1 MPLIE
6 HRKGPI
12 FFLCAI
18 SKGCLGSI
26 PEEGTFF
33 AVGVFIQLER
43 KGDIIMEIGNFAINT
58 SSLVGHFYSLPD
70 EVARGNVFA
79 IVIFLFLL
87 YICIYVIQKLTTM
100 LVFVLKKVF
109 LLIIVSLAFFEF
121 MRMFS
126 LKLAFEGLS
135 TETIVFGAAGF
146 VIGVL
151 AFAIALYVAL
161 HSVIVLQKSQKE
173 SAQEE
178 EEMPAAAVP
187 VAQLGPEQVQA
198 TITATGESGEVG
210 EQPRAKADTGAGEKE
225 VPLPVGSRIREEL
238 SVTALKNDKRIGAVI
253 TYIIIA
259 EFGVFSSK
267 TIAAP
272 SIETGIIFFCAFILA
287 SLIFIRLTYHDY
299 WKGTRHLVAAIL
311 IGGFL
316 SIVLGFFWGGIPLEQ
331 LLSLNYFASDALVAL
346 VTGLALSLFMGSIG

>member
-1 MPLIE
+1 MD
-6 HRKGPI
+6 
-12 FFLCAI
+12 
-18 SKGCLGSI
+18 
-26 PEEGTFF
+26 T
-33 AVGVFIQLER
+33 
-43 KGDIIMEIGNFAINT
+43 IIEIGNFAYNT
-58 SSLVGHFYSLPD
+58 TSLIGYFYSLPD

-109 LLIIVSLAFFEF
+109 LLVIVSLAFFEF
-121 MRMFS
+121 MRMFT
-126 LKLAFEGLS
+126 LKLALEGLS
-135 TETIVFGAAGF
+135 TSTIIFGAAGF
-146 VIGVL
+146 VIGVV
-151 AFAIALYVAL
+151 AFSIALYVAL
-161 HSVIVLQKSQKE
+161 HSIIVLQRSQQE
-173 SAQEE
+173 GAHEE
-178 EEMPAAAVP
+178 EKIPQKAVP
-187 VAQLGPEQVQA
+187 VAEAVREAEVPAAEA
-198 TITATGESGEVG
+198 GEVE
-210 EQPRAKADTGAGEKE
+210 EQPSQKAGAGAGGKE
-225 VPLPVGSRIREEL
+225 VPLPVGSRIKEEL

-253 TYIIIA
+253 AYIIIA

-272 SIETGIIFFCAFILA
+272 SIETGIAFFGVFIIA
-287 SLIFIRLTYHDY
+287 SLVFIRLTYHDY
-299 WKGTRHLVAAIL
+299 WKGARHLAAAIL